1 MPQPIEVS
9 VPTSE
14 QEARAL
20 FAAAS
25 PLPAG
30 GATILTPELFSGA
43 RAASHVMLLH
53 RAGLDGVRHDADRVT
68 IGAATRLSQLGEMP
82 EPLRSAVAGVADRE
96 VRAQAT
102 VGGNICAAPLDGA
115 PRGDLQGPL
124 LALDA
129 VVHWTDGAEDHRDGM
144 EAFLG
149 DGDAGEGA
157 RGGAARR
164 LVLGVEFV
172 PPQTGAFA
180 SLRRPHSHG
189 YTALA
194 VSAAV
199 MGGELR
205 LAATGLG
212 PHALRLGSADQPLPD
227 DATFAGRDDAL
238 ASDWYRREMVPVL
251 VRRCLEQMEATA

>member
-1 MPQPIEVS
+1 VRTVAAVAQPIEVS

-25 PLPAG
+25 PPLPAG
-30 GATILTPELFSGA
+30 GATILTPELSSGA

-53 RAGLDGVRHDADRVT
+53 RAGLDGVRREGARIT
-68 IGAATRLSQLGEMP
+68 IGATARLSTLREMP
-82 EPLRSAVAGVADRE
+82 EPLRSAIAGVADPE

-102 VGGNICAAPLDGA
+102 LAGNICAAPLDGA

-129 VVHWTDGAEDHRDGM
+129 VVHWTDGAGDHHDGI
-144 EAFLG
+144 EEFLVPG
-149 DGDAGEGA
+149 SAP
-157 RGGAARR
+157 R
-164 LVLGVEFV
+164 LVLGVEFAV
-172 PPQTGAFA
+172 PENGAFA
-180 SLRRPHSHG
+180 ALRRPHSHG

-194 VSAAV
+194 VSAAES
-199 MGGELR
+199 GGELR

-212 PHALRLGSADQPLPD
+212 PHAIRLGSPEEPL
-227 DATFAGRDDAL
+227 ATETAIPGRDDAL
-238 ASDWYRREMVPVL
+238 ASGWYRREMVPVL
-251 VRRCLEQMEATA
+251 VRLCLEQMEGSA

>member
-20 FAAAS
+20 FAAAPA

-30 GATILTPELFSGA
+30 GATILTPELSSGA
-43 RAASHVMLLH
+43 RTASHVMLLH
-53 RAGLDGVRHDADRVT
+53 RAGLDGVGRDGDRVT
-68 IGAATRLSQLGEMP
+68 IGATARLSQLSEMP
-82 EPLRSAVAGVADRE
+82 EPLRGAIAGVADPE

-102 VGGNICAAPLDGA
+102 VAGNICAAPLDGA

-129 VVHWTDGAEDHRDGM
+129 VVHWSDGVDDHREGL
-144 EAFLG
+144 ESFL
-149 DGDAGEGA
+149 AGS
-157 RGGAARR
+157 AAGVSR
-164 LVLGVEFV
+164 LVLGLEFES
-172 PPQTGAFA
+172 PADGAFA
-180 SLRRPHSHG
+180 ALRRPHSHG

-199 MGGELR
+199 VGGGLR

-212 PHALRLGSADQPLPD
+212 PTAIRLESAEQPLPAEWVD
-227 DATFAGRDDAL
+227 GGRDDAL
-238 ASDWYRREMVPVL
+238 ASAWYRREMVPVL
-251 VRRCLEQMEATA
+251 VRRCLEQMEASA

>member
-14 QEARAL
+14 EEARAL
-20 FAAAS
+20 FAAAPR
-25 PLPAG
+25 PLLAG
-30 GATILTPELFSGA
+30 GATILTPELASGA

-53 RAGLDGVRHDADRVT
+53 RAGLDQVRREGDRIT
-68 IGAATRLSQLGEMP
+68 IGATARLSTLREMP
-82 EPLRSAVAGVADRE
+82 EPLRGAIAGVADPE

-102 VGGNICAAPLDGA
+102 LAGNICAAPLDGA

-129 VVHWTDGAEDHRDGM
+129 VVHWTDGSEDHRDRI
-144 EAFLG
+144 EAFL
-149 DGDAGEGA
+149 AGGPPP
-157 RGGAARR
+157 R
-164 LVLGVEFV
+164 LVLAVEFSA
-172 PPQTGAFA
+172 PQTGAFA
-180 SLRRPHSHG
+180 ALRRPHSHG

-199 MGGELR
+199 VGGELR

-212 PHALRLGSADQPLPD
+212 PRAIRLGPAEDPLAAEAASAD
-227 DATFAGRDDAL
+227 RDDAL
-238 ASDWYRREMVPVL
+238 ASGWYRREMVPVL
-251 VRRCLEQMEATA
+251 ARRCLEQLEGSA